1 MKFPPVRPK
10 SVPRANS
17 AYHSSIDDDH
27 HFVYPRCHL
36 VVARHS
42 HCQLLTSMRP
52 TISLF
57 SKALRHPLSSKRG
70 NKDYYKGTRTGN
82 VLLKKRMPYL
92 SHGGTRIQ
100 LDAKGRER
108 TWTMPKDR
116 VDGSGRLDESK
127 MTSFVVPPG
136 LEGTQLKPY
145 VHRNEHT
152 QGTPTPVSGYATF
165 EDEERGVVLP
175 PGGLEGRS
183 YEALRRL
190 IWSRRAV

>member
-1 MKFPPVRPK
+1 
-10 SVPRANS
+10 
-17 AYHSSIDDDH
+17 
-27 HFVYPRCHL
+27 
-36 VVARHS
+36 
-42 HCQLLTSMRP
+42 MRP

-136 LEGTQLKPY
+136 LEGTQ
-145 VHRNEHT
+145 
-152 QGTPTPVSGYATF
+152 VSSIF
-165 EDEERGVVLP
+165 EARRQDVSWSSLLCLTSTHNRYELP
-175 PGGLEGRS
+175 DG
-183 YEALRRL
+183 
-190 IWSRRAV
+190 

>member
-1 MKFPPVRPK
+1 MKFPSVRPK

-17 AYHSSIDDDH
+17 ADHSSIDDDH
-27 HFVYPRCHL
+27 CDLHPRCHL

-136 LEGTQLKPY
+136 LEGTQ
-145 VHRNEHT
+145 
-152 QGTPTPVSGYATF
+152 VSSIF
-165 EDEERGVVLP
+165 EARRQDVSWSSLLCLTSTHNRYELP
-175 PGGLEGRS
+175 DG
-183 YEALRRL
+183 
-190 IWSRRAV
+190 